1 MNDQSYNMEK
11 IHKSVKEYRFDE
23 ALLLIRKNLTKNS
36 DHKDSLY
43 LAAVCY
49 RYLKQFNL
57 SKDFL
62 KRLLTV
68 APDMSRAYQ
77 ELGHLYRDS
86 GNEQQAIA
94 YYRQATDHNPAL
106 LASWKILYNYYDKTQ
121 NKASAKY
128 SLDKIKDLEALP
140 KVLLHINQIL
150 HEGNIKEAEFKC
162 RQFLKKNPT
171 NTHAMGLLSDI
182 ASKLGHLEDAEF
194 LLEKAVSFN
203 PKEPEIR
210 KKYLLILRKR
220 QKFSKTM
227 EQADI
232 LCEQY
237 PDNLAFKAQKAI
249 EIMQNGD
256 HEQSIVLLEEI
267 LDKAPFDPNTLTAK
281 GHAEKT
287 LGRTEDA
294 INSYQSAYK
303 SKNDHGEAYFSLANL
318 KTYTFNDDEI
328 SQMNNQVNRIDISL
342 QDRVYFHFALSQGF
356 ELKGNYD
363 ESFYHLESGNKI
375 KSELV
380 KYSIERMAKEL
391 QSQIDIC
398 TNSFFDDLGEG
409 GHDGKDPI
417 FILGL
422 PRSGSTLIEQILAS
436 HSMIDGTL
444 ELPNILTMAQE
455 LRGDDVYGL
464 EGKYPEVLKK
474 LDKQKRKELGQR
486 FIDETQMHRK
496 NAPMFTDKMPN
507 NFRHIGLIHLILPNA
522 KIIDARR
529 YPLDCCFSMFKQLFA
544 QGQEF
549 SYGLEQAANY
559 YNGYIEV
566 MNHWDNVLPGK
577 VLKVNNEDVIDDLET
592 QVRRILEYL
601 DLPFEESCINF
612 HKTDRS
618 VRTASSEQVRQPINK
633 KGMDRWKPYAKHLK
647 PLVNTLN
654 KNLLKKEDIN
664 LINS

>member
-1 MNDQSYNMEK
+1 MNDQTYNMEK

-23 ALLLIRKNLTKNS
+23 ALLLIRKNLTKDS
-36 DHKDSLY
+36 EHKDSLY

-68 APDMSRAYQ
+68 APDMGRAYQ
-77 ELGHLYRDS
+77 ELGHLHRDS
-86 GNEQQAIA
+86 GNEQQAIV

-106 LASWKILYNYYDKTQ
+106 LASWKILYNFYDKTQ
-121 NKASAKY
+121 NKTSAKY

-203 PKEPEIR
+203 PKDPEIR

-220 QKFSKTM
+220 QKFTQTM
-227 EQADI
+227 EQANI

-237 PDNLAFKAQKAI
+237 PNNLAYKAQKAI

-356 ELKGNYD
+356 ESKGNYD

-380 KYSIERMAKEL
+380 KYSIERMDKEL
-391 QSQIDIC
+391 QSQIDVC
-398 TNSFFDDLGEG
+398 TNSFFDNLGEG
-409 GHDGKDPI
+409 GHHAKDPI

-455 LRGDDVYGL
+455 LRGDDIYGL
-464 EGKYPEVLKK
+464 EGKYPEVLKQ
-474 LDKQKRKELGQR
+474 LDKTKRKELGQR

-559 YNGYIEV
+559 YNGYIEL

-577 VLKVNNEDVIDDLET
+577 VLRVNNEDVIDDLET

-618 VRTASSEQVRQPINK
+618 VRTASSEQVRQPINR
-633 KGMDRWKPYAKHLK
+633 KGMGRWKPYAKHLK
-647 PLVNTLN
+647 PLLNTLN

>member
-1 MNDQSYNMEK
+1 MKDQTYNMEK

-23 ALLLIRKNLTKNS
+23 ALLLIRKNLTKDS
-36 DHKDSLY
+36 EHKDSLY

-68 APDMSRAYQ
+68 APDMGRAYQ
-77 ELGHLYRDS
+77 ELGHLHRDS
-86 GNEQQAIA
+86 GNEQQAIV

-106 LASWKILYNYYDKTQ
+106 LASWKILYNFYDKTQ
-121 NKASAKY
+121 NKTSAKY

-203 PKEPEIR
+203 PKDPEIR

-220 QKFSKTM
+220 QKFTQTM
-227 EQADI
+227 EQANI

-237 PDNLAFKAQKAI
+237 PNNLAYKAQKAI

-356 ELKGNYD
+356 ESKGNYD

-391 QSQIDIC
+391 QSQIDVC
-398 TNSFFDDLGEG
+398 TNSFFDNLGEG
-409 GHDGKDPI
+409 GHHAKDPI

-455 LRGDDVYGL
+455 LRGDDIYGL
-464 EGKYPEVLKK
+464 EGKYPEVLKQ
-474 LDKQKRKELGQR
+474 LDKTKRKELGQR

-559 YNGYIEV
+559 YNGYIEL

-577 VLKVNNEDVIDDLET
+577 VLRVNNEDVIDDLET

-618 VRTASSEQVRQPINK
+618 VRTASSEQVRQPINR
-633 KGMDRWKPYAKHLK
+633 KGMGRWKPYAKHLK
-647 PLVNTLN
+647 PLLNTLN